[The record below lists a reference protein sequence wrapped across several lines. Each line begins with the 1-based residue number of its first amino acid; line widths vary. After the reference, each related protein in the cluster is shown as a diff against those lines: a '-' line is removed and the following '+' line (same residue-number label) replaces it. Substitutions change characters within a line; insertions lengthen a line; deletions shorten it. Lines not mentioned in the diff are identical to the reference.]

1 MNPIV
6 TEAANLVRSVDALV
20 HHSAL
25 LADNLREA
33 VDKFREYASIHA
45 AKGTEEGYHKAGV
58 NAALAAKFETTLEA
72 FNGLYAKPPVE
83 EPWTPCGGNWIE
95 VPNVEAEMPSSL
107 SQSSLVDVLLKL
119 ERVGRVYSSVPA
131 PAHCFVWDQPYNSMY
146 RIVAYKLATK
156 NQF

>member
-6 TEAANLVRSVDALV
+6 TEAANLVRSVDAMAY
-20 HHSAL
+20 HSAL

-33 VDKFREYASIHA
+33 ADKFKEYAAIHA
-45 AKGTEEGYHKAGV
+45 AKGTEESYHKAGV

-83 EPWTPCGGNWIE
+83 KPWTPCGGNWIE
-95 VPNVEAEMPSSL
+95 VPNVETEMPSSL
-107 SQSSLVDVLLKL
+107 SQSSLIDVLLKM
-119 ERVGRVYSSVPA
+119 ERDGRTYSSLPA
-131 PAHCFVWDQPYNSMY
+131 PAHCFVWGQRYDSMY